1 MDLTQSHFGAIS
13 VRKLDPCGFKRGS
26 EQRQSRIMGDQY
38 SGLSLETFN
47 GWK

>member
-1 MDLTQSHFGAIS
+1 MDLPQSHSGAIS
-13 VRKLDPCGFKRGS
+13 ICKLDACGFKRGS
-26 EQRQSRIMGDQY
+26 ERRHSRIMGDQH